1 MERKLDIIES
11 DLQKKVLLYKDVVEC
26 LKRERKCLIEVDM
39 DELWDIS
46 MEKQTIVSDINTL
59 RKRLLERVR
68 DIVPEFHIE
77 GKESWCAQI
86 SPYIPSDYRERL
98 KNLYHTLMGLKME
111 IKTRSKENMSI
122 IEDSI
127 GVLDDIISIIAN
139 TGRSQVTYNGE
150 CSLNGRPK
158 DNILLHR
165 EA

>member
-1 MERKLDIIES
+1 MEKKLDIIEK
-11 DLQKKVLLYKDVVEC
+11 DLQKKVLLYEEIVEC

-46 MEKQTIVSDINTL
+46 KEKQTVVSDINTL
-59 RKRLLERVR
+59 RKRLLERVH
-68 DIVPEFHIE
+68 DIVPAFHIE
-77 GKESWCAQI
+77 QKESWFSQI
-86 SPYIPSDYRERL
+86 SPYIPSDYCERL

-111 IKTRSKENMSI
+111 IKMRSKENMSI

>member
-39 DELWDIS
+39 DELWDVS

-77 GKESWCAQI
+77 GKKSWFAQI
-86 SPYIPSDYRERL
+86 IPYVPPDDRERF

-127 GVLDDIISIIAN
+127 VVLDDIISIIAN
-139 TGRSQVTYNGE
+139 TGRSQVTYNGG